1 MRRILLLALLIA
13 TTALPA
19 AAQTSSPDTT
29 QYAAVRRAVLDYVE
43 GFYEG
48 DSAKLVRAIRPDFF
62 KYGYFRPADSTR
74 YQGMQMTW
82 AQAMA
87 YANRVKAANRPVA
100 PNAPKEIVLLDVL
113 DQTAVAKLTARWG
126 TDYLL
131 LAKGEDGRWQ
141 ITHVLWQS
149 PPRR

>member
-1 MRRILLLALLIA
+1 
-13 TTALPA
+13 
-19 AAQTSSPDTT
+19 
-29 QYAAVRRAVLDYVE
+29 
-43 GFYEG
+43 
-48 DSAKLVRAIRPDFF
+48 
-62 KYGYFRPADSTR
+62 
-74 YQGMQMTW
+74 
-82 AQAMA
+82 
-87 YANRVKAANRPVA
+87 ANRVKAANRPVA